1 MEQMAKTLVSKINS
15 MNNIVMYNGDEA
27 SLKLQENCS
36 HFPLVGNTQGD
47 VLLTKKILLKTYKNT
62 TGSFNHELCLNVGFK
77 EKDLEGKSKKD
88 LALCYSLNI
97 FSVFIK
103 VMYCTYN

>member
-1 MEQMAKTLVSKINS
+1 MSNR
-15 MNNIVMYNGDEA
+15 VMYNGDEA
-27 SLKLQENCS
+27 GLKLQENCS
-36 HFPLVGNTQGD
+36 HSSPVGNTQGG
-47 VLLTKKILLKTYKNT
+47 VLLTNKILLKTYKNV
-62 TGSFNHELCLNVGFK
+62 TGSFIHELCLNAGFK